1 MKIAVIG
8 AGKMGL
14 PVASQ
19 FAWRGGEVIACDIN
33 EQLVA
38 SINAGKMPFD
48 EPGVGE
54 ILAQAVAS
62 GSLRATTDVAG
73 TIPLVDVVIIIIP
86 VMLNSERK
94 ADMAAI
100 ESVTRTIA
108 AHMIPGQMFCF
119 EATLPVGSTR
129 RCLQPILESSGY
141 RAGVD
146 FDLVFSPERV
156 KSQLVLKHLAQVPKI
171 VGGVNAASARRAET
185 FYQIYLGAPVIKV
198 DSLETAEFSK
208 LAGMVYRDAN
218 IALAN
223 ELAVYAEAVGL
234 DFSSVSSAANTDGES
249 ALLAPSIGVGGHCT
263 PIYPYFVLQDAHD
276 RGVPLPITAN
286 SRIINDSQARRLLD
300 RVSHDGGEFEDQ
312 ELLILGLAFRPRVK
326 EHTLSSAFLIR
337 DEATRR
343 GATTFLHDPLYDPSE
358 IRSRGF
364 TPIHLDGE
372 LPAIVVLNTGHPE
385 YREIDF
391 EQWRNRGVRIVVD
404 GRNFWHPSEIQDAGL
419 HYIAP
424 GYATPQS
431 KTANFAFPKKETATS
446 SPLLCIEDMAFARVA
461 SS

>member
-14 PVASQ
+14 PVACQ

-33 EQLVA
+33 ERLVA
-38 SINAGKMPFD
+38 SINAGEMPFD

-62 GSLRATTDVAG
+62 GSLRATSDVAG
-73 TIPLVDVVIIIIP
+73 TIPFVDAVIIIIP
-86 VMLNSERK
+86 VMLNTERK
-94 ADMAAI
+94 ADLAAI

-108 AHMIPGQMFCF
+108 AHMVPGQMFCY
-119 EATLPVGSTR
+119 EATLPVGTTR
-129 RCLQPILESSGY
+129 RRLQPILETSGY

-156 KSQLVLKHLAQVPKI
+156 KSQLVLKHLSQVPKI
-171 VGGVNAASARRAET
+171 VGGVNAASAKRAEA
-185 FYQIYLGAPVIKV
+185 FYQIYLGAPVINV
-198 DSLETAEFSK
+198 ESLENAEFSK
-208 LAGMVYRDAN
+208 LAGMVYRDVN

-263 PIYPYFVLQDAHD
+263 PIYPYFVLQDALE
-276 RGVPLPITAN
+276 RGVSLPITAK
-286 SRIINDSQARRLLD
+286 SRAINDSQARRLLD
-300 RVSHDGGEFEDQ
+300 RISDDGGEFEEQ
-312 ELLILGLAFRPRVK
+312 EVLILGLAFRPRVK

-337 DEATRR
+337 DEATLR
-343 GATTFLHDPLYDPSE
+343 GATAFLHDPLYDFSE
-358 IRSRGF
+358 IRARGF
-364 TPIHLDGE
+364 TPMNLDGE

-391 EQWRNRGVRIVVD
+391 AQWRDRGVRIVVD
-404 GRNFWHPSEIQDAGL
+404 GRNFWNPSEVQGAGL

-424 GYATPQS
+424 GFATKKDELASFDYARNES
-431 KTANFAFPKKETATS
+431 AATTS
-446 SPLLCIEDMAFARVA
+446 LLDFEYPALARAA